1 MITASRK
8 VSDWLDGLAV
18 SVSTACL
25 IHCLALPALLAL
37 LPAWSRWLDLPEAV
51 HLWLLLAAL
60 PLSSL
65 VLWRAA
71 RQSARAW
78 PSFWLGVAGL
88 SGMTAGLLVEGP
100 SLETIVTSIGAA
112 LLASAHLINWRRR
125 AHCGV

>member
-1 MITASRK
+1 MIARQNLAN
-8 VSDWLDGLAV
+8 WLDGLAV

-25 IHCLALPALLAL
+25 AHCLVLPALLAL

-78 PSFWLGVAGL
+78 QTFWLGVAGL
-88 SGMTAGLLVEGP
+88 SGITAGLLVDGEL
-100 SLETIVTSIGAA
+100 LETIVTSIGAG
-112 LLASAHLINWRRR
+112 LLASAHIINWRRR
-125 AHCGV
+125 VHCRV